1 MPDHALDSEKTA
13 LFLAEARWQ
22 RDDQSLRVS
31 ALNQKLV
38 TTFTLN
44 VAVVAL
50 FVASLRFAGG
60 PLSLVVDCL
69 VYSTIF
75 LFVIGVGVAALAYAV
90 AIWYRRPN
98 LQLLRE
104 HLAVYDSATMALWVA
119 DEIVRALDE
128 NERLIDVK
136 AGRVQWAIAL
146 AAATAVM
153 VGVTAAVSLGVTP
166 STAGAVL
173 LFPS

>member
-1 MPDHALDSEKTA
+1 M
-13 LFLAEARWQ
+13 FLAEARWQ

-50 FVASLRFAGG
+50 FVASLRFTGR
-60 PLSLVVDCL
+60 LSPLVVDCL
-69 VYSTIF
+69 VYATIF
-75 LFVIGVGVAALAYAV
+75 LFIIGVGVAARAYAV
-90 AIWYRRPN
+90 ATAWYRRPA
-98 LQLLRE
+98 LKLLRRTPRRT
-104 HLAVYDSATMALWVA
+104 YDGLDDDALGRRR
-119 DEIVRALDE
+119 DCSRLDE

-146 AAATAVM
+146 AARRR
-153 VGVTAAVSLGVTP
+153 
-166 STAGAVL
+166 
-173 LFPS
+173 

>member
-1 MPDHALDSEKTA
+1 M
-13 LFLAEARWQ
+13 
-22 RDDQSLRVS
+22 S

-60 PLSLVVDCL
+60 PLSLVVDYL

-75 LFVIGVGVAALAYAV
+75 LFMIGVAVSAHAYGVAT
-90 AIWYRRPN
+90 WYRRPN
-98 LQLLRE
+98 LKLLRE
-104 HLAVYDSATMALWVA
+104 HLSVYDGSAMALWVA

-173 LFPS
+173 LFPG